1 MHTEYDLAQSLHRDR
16 LKDAEEYRRS
26 RKLREE
32 QKRRRAEARAAHRND
47 SRASAPALR
56 VRSA

>member
-1 MHTEYDLAQSLHRDR
+1 MHTEYELAQTLHRER
-16 LKDAEEYRRS
+16 LQDAEEHRRS
-26 RKLREE
+26 RRLREE

-47 SRASAPALR
+47 HRAPAPALR

>member
-47 SRASAPALR
+47 SRAPAPALR